1 MAIIR
6 KIEIRRFRGIAQ
18 FEWAPSPGI
27 NCLIGPGDSC
37 KTTVLD
43 AIDMCL
49 AARRNLS
56 LSDADFHKLDV
67 SKPIEIAITI
77 GNLRDG
83 LKNLD
88 SYGLYLRGLD
98 PNAGVIHDE
107 PDNTKFETVLTVR
120 LTVASD
126 LEPNWHLYSK
136 RAEDQGQ
143 ARGLTWPDRS
153 SISPNR
159 LGAYADS
166 SLTWGRSSILNK
178 ISDET
183 VEASEALAQIARDAR
198 DAFGEKASDSLPK
211 ALDVVANTAKK
222 LGVPSAYPVSAM
234 LDAHSVSFSGGTI
247 SLHDADG
254 VPLKGLGLGSKR
266 LLVAGL
272 QRAAAARAPIVLIDE
287 IEHGLEPHRIIRLLH
302 ELGAKE
308 KNPPLQVFMTSHSP
322 VAVRELDVQQL
333 FILRRTEGDH
343 TASCAAAFGD
353 VQGTIR
359 LSPEAML
366 ARSVLVAEGAT
377 EIGFVRGIDRRLQ
390 ETGTSIM
397 ARAGA
402 LVDGRGSET
411 FMRAN
416 AFQALGYRTAV
427 LVDSD
432 VDLPKGHDEFA
443 AAGGKVFAWSPGRS
457 LDEELFYALPDPAVG
472 ALVRLAVENKGRA
485 VVEQQIKVE
494 SNNSVSLA
502 SCVSPFSREMRAV
515 LATSAKK
522 YGWLKSIS
530 LMEAAAYDVVSQHLK
545 PADENFKKRVKR
557 IFDWFNDGGN

>member
-6 KIEIRRFRGIAQ
+6 KIEIRHFRGIAK
-18 FEWAPSPGI
+18 FDWVPSPGI
-27 NCLIGPGDSC
+27 NCLIGAGDSC

-43 AIDMCL
+43 AIDICL
-49 AARRNLS
+49 SARRNLP

-67 SKPIEIAITI
+67 SKPIVISITI

-88 SYGLYLRGLD
+88 SYGLYLRGFNRKTGL
-98 PNAGVIHDE
+98 IHDE

-120 LTVASD
+120 LTVTAD
-126 LEPNWHLYSK
+126 LEPNWHLFSE
-136 RAEDQGQ
+136 RVEDRGQ
-143 ARGLTWPDRS
+143 SRGLSWTDRNMM
-153 SISPNR
+153 SPNR

-166 SLTWGRSSILNK
+166 SLTWGRNSILNK

-183 VEASEALAQIARDAR
+183 IEASEALAQIARGAR
-198 DAFGEKASDSLPK
+198 AAFGKEASESLPK
-211 ALDVVANTAKK
+211 ALDVVATTANK
-222 LGVPSAYPVSAM
+222 LGVPSGGFVSAM

-272 QRAAAARAPIVLIDE
+272 QRAAAARAPIVLVDE

-308 KNPPLQVFMTSHSP
+308 KDPPLQVFMTSHSP
-322 VAVRELDVQQL
+322 VAVKELAAQQL
-333 FILRRTEGDH
+333 FVLRKADGDH
-343 TASCAAAFGD
+343 TANCAADAGD

-359 LSPEAML
+359 VSPDAML
-366 ARSVLVAEGAT
+366 ARSILVAEGAT
-377 EIGFVRGIDRRLQ
+377 EIGFVRGIDRRMQ
-390 ETGTSIM
+390 EAGTSIM

-416 AFQALGYRTAV
+416 AFRALGYRTAV

-432 VDLPKGHDEFA
+432 VDPPKGHDEFVP
-443 AAGGKVFAWSPGRS
+443 AGGKVFTWSPGRS
-457 LDEELFYALPDPAVG
+457 LDEELFYALPDLAID
-472 ALVRLAVENKGRA
+472 ALVRLAMESKGRN
-485 VVEQQIKVE
+485 VFEQQISVE
-494 SNNSVSLA
+494 FNKSVSFDA
-502 SCVSPFSREMRAV
+502 CVSPFSPETRAV
-515 LATSAKK
+515 LATCAKR
-522 YGWLKSIS
+522 YSWFKSIS
-530 LMEAAAYDVVSQHLK
+530 LMEAAAFDVVGKHFKS
-545 PADENFKKRVKR
+545 ADDNFKKRVKE
-557 IFDWFNDGGN
+557 IFEWFNDGGK